1 MAPITAADQA
11 FLQLLTQRKV
21 LEESEALEA
30 MDAVGS
36 KLGGFGAFDAGGSG
50 DARADLRAT
59 LANLNRKLASA
70 DLQIRGYYADH
81 SEEDGD
87 GPPKIHIALINL
99 ASDDVAKLTGASQK
113 EEEITCLKSIL
124 KALASSEGAELA
136 ELRKGARGAL
146 GGGLRRLRDDLVN
159 GRWLELGDEGEVAY
173 GPRAILELAD
183 VLRGHGA
190 EVPRRCPPTAARG
203 GDCVK
208 WNQPPFVRVRPSS
221 PPWSSSCPSFCRG
234 SSRSGLIS
242 ENRTH
247 GVIIFAP
254 IDRRRSVGPL
264 TRQYARSI
272 EPRPGT
278 RNFAIWGADHLA
290 TSSLQSAG
298 PGRIRRRASMQCNLV
313 EDFPSLLD

>member
-70 DLQIRGYYADH
+70 DLQIRGYYADGG
-81 SEEDGD
+81 EDSD
-87 GPPKIHIALINL
+87 EGPPKIHIALINL

-124 KALASSEGAELA
+124 KALASNEGAELS
-136 ELRKGARGAL
+136 ELRKGARGKLSAAAF
-146 GGGLRRLRDDLVN
+146 DAFVADLVN
-159 GRWLELGDEGEVAY
+159 GRWLDVGDEGEVAY

-190 EVPRRCPPTAARG
+190 EVPQM
-203 GDCVK
+203 V
-208 WNQPPFVRVRPSS
+208 N
-221 PPWSSSCPSFCRG
+221 
-234 SSRSGLIS
+234 
-242 ENRTH
+242 
-247 GVIIFAP
+247 
-254 IDRRRSVGPL
+254 
-264 TRQYARSI
+264 Y
-272 EPRPGT
+272 
-278 RNFAIWGADHLA
+278 
-290 TSSLQSAG
+290 
-298 PGRIRRRASMQCNLV
+298 
-313 EDFPSLLD
+313 

>member
-1 MAPITAADQA
+1 MPA
-11 FLQLLTQRKV
+11 TQPNVRTCS
-21 LEESEALEA
+21 SECRTPTSSRVRSARLR
-30 MDAVGS
+30 
-36 KLGGFGAFDAGGSG
+36 FCSG

-136 ELRKGARGAL
+136 ELRKGARGKLSAAAF
-146 GGGLRRLRDDLVN
+146 DAFVTDLVN

-190 EVPRRCPPTAARG
+190 EVPQM
-203 GDCVK
+203 V
-208 WNQPPFVRVRPSS
+208 N
-221 PPWSSSCPSFCRG
+221 
-234 SSRSGLIS
+234 
-242 ENRTH
+242 
-247 GVIIFAP
+247 
-254 IDRRRSVGPL
+254 
-264 TRQYARSI
+264 Y
-272 EPRPGT
+272 
-278 RNFAIWGADHLA
+278 
-290 TSSLQSAG
+290 
-298 PGRIRRRASMQCNLV
+298 
-313 EDFPSLLD
+313 

>member
-1 MAPITAADQA
+1 MPIYQ
-11 FLQLLTQRKV
+11 F
-21 LEESEALEA
+21 EA

-124 KALASSEGAELA
+124 KALASSEGAELS
-136 ELRKGARGAL
+136 ELRKGARGKLSAAAF
-146 GGGLRRLRDDLVN
+146 DAFVSDLVN

-190 EVPRRCPPTAARG
+190 EVPQM
-203 GDCVK
+203 V
-208 WNQPPFVRVRPSS
+208 N
-221 PPWSSSCPSFCRG
+221 
-234 SSRSGLIS
+234 
-242 ENRTH
+242 
-247 GVIIFAP
+247 
-254 IDRRRSVGPL
+254 
-264 TRQYARSI
+264 Y
-272 EPRPGT
+272 
-278 RNFAIWGADHLA
+278 
-290 TSSLQSAG
+290 
-298 PGRIRRRASMQCNLV
+298 
-313 EDFPSLLD
+313 

>member
-124 KALASSEGAELA
+124 KALASNDGAELA
-136 ELRKGARGAL
+136 ELTAVRETSGAL
-146 GGGLRRLRDDLVN
+146 AKVISALVAHVDRLSGEVARMDESYGKQFKEVEAQLDVLQHNIQGFDEGDEVSVAVVSEDSRQVAVWSVN
-159 GRWLELGDEGEVAY
+159 GRERTREGVPAGCDRLAVGGAGDSDAFRILSEEELRRDA
-173 GPRAILELAD
+173 
-183 VLRGHGA
+183 VLRA
-190 EVPRRCPPTAARG
+190 WIA
-203 GDCVK
+203 K
-208 WNQPPFVRVRPSS
+208 VRS
-221 PPWSSSCPSFCRG
+221 
-234 SSRSGLIS
+234 
-242 ENRTH
+242 
-247 GVIIFAP
+247 AP
-254 IDRRRSVGPL
+254 DML
-264 TRQYARSI
+264 TR
-272 EPRPGT
+272 E
-278 RNFAIWGADHLA
+278 
-290 TSSLQSAG
+290 
-298 PGRIRRRASMQCNLV
+298 
-313 EDFPSLLD
+313 

>member
-70 DLQIRGYYADH
+70 DLQIRGYYAES
-81 SEEDGD
+81 SEDDE

-99 ASDDVAKLTGASQK
+99 ASDDVAKLTCASQK

-124 KALASSEGAELA
+124 KALASSEGAELS
-136 ELRKGARGAL
+136 ELRKGARGKLSAAAF
-146 GGGLRRLRDDLVN
+146 DAFVSDLVN
-159 GRWLELGDEGEVAY
+159 GRWLEVGDEGEVAY

-190 EVPRRCPPTAARG
+190 EVPQM
-203 GDCVK
+203 V
-208 WNQPPFVRVRPSS
+208 N
-221 PPWSSSCPSFCRG
+221 
-234 SSRSGLIS
+234 
-242 ENRTH
+242 
-247 GVIIFAP
+247 
-254 IDRRRSVGPL
+254 
-264 TRQYARSI
+264 Y
-272 EPRPGT
+272 
-278 RNFAIWGADHLA
+278 
-290 TSSLQSAG
+290 
-298 PGRIRRRASMQCNLV
+298 
-313 EDFPSLLD
+313 

>member
-70 DLQIRGYYADH
+70 DLQIRGYYADN
-81 SEEDGD
+81 SEEDD
-87 GPPKIHIALINL
+87 AGPPKIHIALINL

-124 KALASSEGAELA
+124 KALASSEGAELS
-136 ELRKGARGAL
+136 ELRKGARGKLSAAAF
-146 GGGLRRLRDDLVN
+146 DAFVADLVN
-159 GRWLELGDEGEVAY
+159 GRWLEVGDDGEVAY

-190 EVPRRCPPTAARG
+190 EVPQM
-203 GDCVK
+203 V
-208 WNQPPFVRVRPSS
+208 N
-221 PPWSSSCPSFCRG
+221 
-234 SSRSGLIS
+234 
-242 ENRTH
+242 
-247 GVIIFAP
+247 
-254 IDRRRSVGPL
+254 
-264 TRQYARSI
+264 Y
-272 EPRPGT
+272 
-278 RNFAIWGADHLA
+278 
-290 TSSLQSAG
+290 
-298 PGRIRRRASMQCNLV
+298 
-313 EDFPSLLD
+313 

>member
-70 DLQIRGYYADH
+70 DLQIRGYY
-81 SEEDGD
+81 GD
-87 GPPKIHIALINL
+87 NDDEGPPKIHIALINL

-136 ELRKGARGAL
+136 ELRKGARGKLSAAAF
-146 GGGLRRLRDDLVN
+146 DAFVSDLVN

-190 EVPRRCPPTAARG
+190 EVPQM
-203 GDCVK
+203 V
-208 WNQPPFVRVRPSS
+208 N
-221 PPWSSSCPSFCRG
+221 
-234 SSRSGLIS
+234 
-242 ENRTH
+242 
-247 GVIIFAP
+247 
-254 IDRRRSVGPL
+254 
-264 TRQYARSI
+264 Y
-272 EPRPGT
+272 
-278 RNFAIWGADHLA
+278 
-290 TSSLQSAG
+290 
-298 PGRIRRRASMQCNLV
+298 
-313 EDFPSLLD
+313 

>member
-124 KALASSEGAELA
+124 KALASSEGAELS
-136 ELRKGARGAL
+136 ELRKGARGKLSAAAFD
-146 GGGLRRLRDDLVN
+146 GFVADLVN

-190 EVPRRCPPTAARG
+190 EVPQM
-203 GDCVK
+203 V
-208 WNQPPFVRVRPSS
+208 N
-221 PPWSSSCPSFCRG
+221 
-234 SSRSGLIS
+234 
-242 ENRTH
+242 
-247 GVIIFAP
+247 
-254 IDRRRSVGPL
+254 
-264 TRQYARSI
+264 Y
-272 EPRPGT
+272 
-278 RNFAIWGADHLA
+278 
-290 TSSLQSAG
+290 
-298 PGRIRRRASMQCNLV
+298 
-313 EDFPSLLD
+313 

>member
-136 ELRKGARGAL
+136 ELRKGARGKLSAAAF
-146 GGGLRRLRDDLVN
+146 DAFVTNLVN
-159 GRWLELGDEGEVAY
+159 GRWLEVGDEGEVAY

-190 EVPRRCPPTAARG
+190 EVPQM
-203 GDCVK
+203 V
-208 WNQPPFVRVRPSS
+208 N
-221 PPWSSSCPSFCRG
+221 
-234 SSRSGLIS
+234 
-242 ENRTH
+242 
-247 GVIIFAP
+247 
-254 IDRRRSVGPL
+254 
-264 TRQYARSI
+264 Y
-272 EPRPGT
+272 
-278 RNFAIWGADHLA
+278 
-290 TSSLQSAG
+290 
-298 PGRIRRRASMQCNLV
+298 
-313 EDFPSLLD
+313 

>member
-124 KALASSEGAELA
+124 KALAANEGAELA
-136 ELRKGARGAL
+136 ELRKGARGKLSAAAFDAF
-146 GGGLRRLRDDLVN
+146 GADPVN
-159 GRWLELGDEGEVAY
+159 GRWVEVGDEGEVAY

-190 EVPRRCPPTAARG
+190 EVPQM
-203 GDCVK
+203 V
-208 WNQPPFVRVRPSS
+208 N
-221 PPWSSSCPSFCRG
+221 
-234 SSRSGLIS
+234 
-242 ENRTH
+242 
-247 GVIIFAP
+247 
-254 IDRRRSVGPL
+254 
-264 TRQYARSI
+264 Y
-272 EPRPGT
+272 
-278 RNFAIWGADHLA
+278 
-290 TSSLQSAG
+290 
-298 PGRIRRRASMQCNLV
+298 
-313 EDFPSLLD
+313 